1 MAAWL
6 RPICGWLA
14 SVLSILATST
24 GWSSWAV
31 LFEGTLRPVSGQN
44 WATLWPPSTCC
55 GAAASPELE
64 EPPQALSRRLV
75 AVRADRVRATRR
87 TRGSPSLVGHGS
99 GPVWTMAGNGS
110 GRARR
115 RRDQAHPDPP
125 EAS

>member
-1 MAAWL
+1 MSAWL

-64 EPPQALSRRLV
+64 EPPAGASRRLGGGE
-75 AVRADRVRATRR
+75 AEQVRTTPRP
-87 TRGSPSLVGHGS
+87 RGSPSLGGHGS
-99 GPVWTMAGNGS
+99 G
-110 GRARR
+110 
-115 RRDQAHPDPP
+115 
-125 EAS
+125 